1 MFRNDEQRA
10 VVCLALLDRIGLQR
24 LWTLRGPTEEAQR
37 LLAENGGALSGG
49 ERVMLLVAW
58 ALWNGSG
65 MLTLAELL
73 QEMDGEHLAA
83 VGTLL
88 SSLSFG
94 ADGVDDWLLVG
105 RGAADDVDPDVG
117 VDGDAGE
124 AELTKH

>member
-1 MFRNDEQRA
+1 MFKNDEQRA

-37 LLAENGGALSGG
+37 LLAEDGGALSSG
-49 ERVMLLVAW
+49 ERAMLLVAW

-65 MLTLAELL
+65 KLTLSELI
-73 QEMDGEHLAA
+73 QAMDGEHLAA

-88 SSLSFG
+88 SSLRFG
-94 ADGVDDWLLVG
+94 ADGVDDWLLVE
-105 RGAADDVDPDVG
+105 REAADDVDLDVG
-117 VDGDAGE
+117 IDEDVAK